1 MPASQRRPDDRGS
14 PREVPEELGPYRGR
28 VIRDIATILLTRV
41 RAHVILESEITLI
54 DCGLAGSARPIRRAV
69 AALGRSMDEV
79 TRVICTHGHPDHA
92 GGARELAA
100 AGVPIHMHAADAGRL
115 GTCWREFVRRPS
127 RGRLFAAMT
136 PTPPAIVPLEDG
148 QILPV
153 LGGLEV
159 LHTPGHT
166 PGSVCLYGPRDRVL
180 FVGDMLQAPKGRVT
194 FANGICSDDIVTA
207 RRQVRRLA
215 TLDVKTIVFS
225 HYPPLKD
232 AARSM
237 LEGLAAQV

>member
-1 MPASQRRPDDRGS
+1 M
-14 PREVPEELGPYRGR
+14 
-28 VIRDIATILLTRV
+28 IRDVATILLTRV
-41 RAHVILESEITLI
+41 RAHLIVESELTLI
-54 DCGLAGSARPIRRAV
+54 DCGLPGSAQSIRRAV

-79 TRVICTHGHPDHA
+79 TRVICTHRHPDHA
-92 GGARELAA
+92 GSARELAA
-100 AGVPIHMHAADAGRL
+100 AGLPIHMHEADAHGL
-115 GTCWREFVRRPS
+115 KTSWVDVIRRPS

-136 PTPPAIVPLEDG
+136 ASPPEVVPLEDG
-148 QILPV
+148 EILPA
-153 LGGLEV
+153 LGGLHV
-159 LHTPGHT
+159 IHTPGHT

-180 FVGDMLQAPKGRVT
+180 FVGDMLQAPGGRVT
-194 FANGICSDDIVTA
+194 FANGVCSEDIVTA

-237 LEGLAAQV
+237 LEGLAAKV